1 MTNGTH
7 SYINVYV
14 LVLIRA

>member
-14 LVLIRA
+14 LVLIGA